1 MSSYRGDISPS
12 ETFERLRASDRA
24 YLIDV
29 RTDAEWNFVG
39 LPAVERLLRISWQ
52 VYPRMEQDSDF
63 VGKVERA
70 GLEKDDEIFLLCRS
84 GVRSAAAA
92 DALTRAG
99 FENCYNVAQGFE
111 GDKDK
116 NGHRGTVGG
125 WKHAGLPWV
134 QG

>member
-1 MSSYRGDISPS
+1 MSSYRGDLLPS

-92 DALTRAG
+92 AALTRAG

-111 GDKDK
+111 GDKDEH
-116 NGHRGTVGG
+116 GHRGTVGG